1 MTDRVREAPEESS
14 QTARAGGPFARLAG
28 RALSLPALLYFS
40 LFWAIGLLCL
50 RPAFDWDLWW
60 HLEAGEWIWEHRAVP
75 WHDPFSYMTEGRPW
89 HLYYWL
95 SEVLFYAAASTFGR
109 EALIGVRL
117 VLILATFALVL
128 RMVRSMGLG
137 RSAGV
142 GLTGL
147 VALLTFRLW
156 NERPYLFS
164 YFFMAL
170 TVCILFR
177 LKRPSGERRD
187 RLWLLPPLFALW
199 ANLHIQF
206 IYGLILLVA
215 FTAGEWLGHRLPRG
229 EVAPVPGTVLRRLSV
244 IALLCAAAT
253 LLNPYTWRIY
263 APVLTYATHKVP
275 PGMVVEFF
283 SPSFHYPFNFILLL
297 LFALAA
303 SELAR
308 RTTFDWTGL
317 LLLVPFSYFAF
328 TSRRDVMFFAIAAAP
343 LYARGLAALVSSFAG
358 RRVDVEA
365 AGGTQGLE
373 SGSPTPVLVLHGLV
387 ILLLL
392 ALIAPVKAHID
403 RVDKVEDHFPVEAVR
418 FLKDSGL
425 GGRLYNTFNW
435 GGYLIYHLY
444 PDFRV
449 SMDGRT
455 QVYGDELLGAY
466 RDAYYGHAAWD
477 SYLEQCRPDVILYE
491 KNNFFAQILEHVDGW
506 TCTYEDDM
514 AVVYVR
520 SGVEG

>member
-14 QTARAGGPFARLAG
+14 LTTQAGGPFARLVG

-75 WHDPFSYMTEGRPW
+75 WHDPFSYMTQGRPW
-89 HLYYWL
+89 HVYYWL
-95 SEVLFYAAASTFGR
+95 SEVLFYAVTRTFGR
-109 EALIGVRL
+109 EALMGVRL

-128 RMVRSMGLG
+128 RTVRSAGLG
-137 RSAGV
+137 RSAAIA
-142 GLTGL
+142 LTGL
-147 VALLTFRLW
+147 AALLTFRLW

-164 YFFMAL
+164 YLFMAL
-170 TVCILFR
+170 TVYILFG
-177 LKRPSGERRD
+177 LKRPSEERRD

-206 IYGLILLVA
+206 IYGLILLAA

-229 EVAPVPGTVLRRLSV
+229 DVEPVPRTMLRRLTV
-244 IALLCAAAT
+244 IGLLCAAAT

-263 APVLTYATHKVP
+263 TPVLTYATHTVP

-297 LFALAA
+297 LFALATSA
-303 SELAR
+303 LAR
-308 RTTFDWTGL
+308 RATFDWTGL

-343 LYARGLAALVSSFAG
+343 LYARGLRVLICSFEG
-358 RRVDVEA
+358 RRVDEA
-365 AGGTQGLE
+365 ARGTQDLK
-373 SGSPTPVLVLHGLV
+373 SGSRTPVLLLHGFVMLV
-387 ILLLL
+387 LL

-403 RVDKVEDHFPVEAVR
+403 RENKVEDHFPVEAVR
-418 FLKDSGL
+418 FLKNTDFN
-425 GGRLYNTFNW
+425 GRLYNTFNW
-435 GGYLIYHLY
+435 GGYLIHYLY

-466 RDAYYGHAAWD
+466 RDAYYGDAAWD

-491 KNNFFAQILEHVDGW
+491 KENFFAQILEHVEGW
-506 TCTYEDDM
+506 TCVYEDDM

-520 SGVEG
+520 NRVEG